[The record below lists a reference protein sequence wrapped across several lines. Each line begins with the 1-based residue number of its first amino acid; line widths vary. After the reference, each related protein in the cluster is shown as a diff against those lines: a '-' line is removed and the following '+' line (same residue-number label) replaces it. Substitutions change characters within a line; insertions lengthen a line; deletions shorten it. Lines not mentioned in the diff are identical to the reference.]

1 MDSRKV
7 SQMGMVVERKEE
19 LIGHERTKQKAKVE
33 ITSLQPNK
41 AFGRWFFERWC

>member
-1 MDSRKV
+1 MDNREV
-7 SQMGMVVERKEE
+7 SQMGMMVEKKEE

-41 AFGRWFFERWC
+41 ALGRWFFKR